1 MTTQTNRSD
10 DSLLAKHVKEENE
23 RYAAIQ
29 ADIAEIKEMFSSV
42 NSAFVVDE
50 ADKPDYLGHA
60 AAHRAWIDAQRA
72 RRDFWQKMT
81 FELTKW
87 GLLGFLGWL
96 LVQVL
101 WPAIVKGH
109 V

>member
-1 MTTQTNRSD
+1 MAPGQRAD
-10 DSLLAKHVKEENE
+10 DSLLAHHVEEENK

-29 ADIAEIKEMFSSV
+29 AELSEIKDMFSHV
-42 NSAFVVDE
+42 NSAFVTDE
-50 ADKPDYLGHA
+50 EAKPDYKGHA
-60 AAHRAWIDAQRA
+60 AAHQAWIDAQRA
-72 RRDFWQKMT
+72 RRDFWNKMT
-81 FELTKW
+81 FELVKY

-96 LVQVL
+96 LVQIV